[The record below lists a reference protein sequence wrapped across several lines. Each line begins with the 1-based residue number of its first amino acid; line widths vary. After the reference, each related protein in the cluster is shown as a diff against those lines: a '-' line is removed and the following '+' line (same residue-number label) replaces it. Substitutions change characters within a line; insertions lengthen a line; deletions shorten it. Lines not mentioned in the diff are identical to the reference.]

1 MVIVHDFDKHKYNL
15 PAVGSGLSKKVH
27 QNPSCCGVSSPCG
40 FVSSPCGL
48 VSSHDGEGI
57 ISSIVDGVKSGVDL
71 AVKNKDLISTVGK
84 SANSVAGAAS
94 KISEAVKAA
103 QRLNEL
109 KELQKIKAV
118 QQAKSELPSEVKQ
131 AIQSVSRNPK
141 LALAVSK
148 SGDGFEKF

>member
-1 MVIVHDFDKHKYNL
+1 MVIVHDFEKHKYNL
-15 PAVGSGLSKKVH
+15 PAVGSGLSKKVS

-40 FVSSPCGL
+40 L
-48 VSSHDGEGI
+48 VSGNGI
-57 ISSIVDGVKSGVDL
+57 FSSIVDGVKSGVDL
-71 AVKNKDLISTVGK
+71 AVKNKDVINTVGE
-84 SANSVAGAAS
+84 SVGSVASAAS

-109 KELQKIKAV
+109 KELHRIK
-118 QQAKSELPSEVKQ
+118 QAKSELPSEVKQ

-141 LALAVSK
+141 VALAGSK

>member
-1 MVIVHDFDKHKYNL
+1 MVIVHDFEKHKYNL

-27 QNPSCCGVSSPCG
+27 QNPSCCGVSSPCR
-40 FVSSPCGL
+40 L
-48 VSSHDGEGI
+48 VSGNGI
-57 ISSIVDGVKSGVDL
+57 FSSIVDGVKSGVDL
-71 AVKNKDLISTVGK
+71 AVKNKDVINTVGK
-84 SANSVAGAAS
+84 SVGSVGSAAS

-109 KELQKIKAV
+109 KELHRIK
-118 QQAKSELPSEVKQ
+118 QAKSELPSEVKQ

-141 LALAVSK
+141 VVLAGSK

>member
-15 PAVGSGLSKKVH
+15 PAVGSGLSKRVR

-40 FVSSPCGL
+40 L
-48 VSSHDGEGI
+48 VSGNGI
-57 ISSIVDGVKSGVDL
+57 FSSIVDGVKSGVDL

-84 SANSVAGAAS
+84 SASSVAGAAS

-109 KELQKIKAV
+109 QRIRKIQEGRPVGSPKG
-118 QQAKSELPSEVKQ
+118 LPSEVKQ
-131 AIQSVSRNPK
+131 AIQNVPR
-141 LALAVSK
+141 SK